1 MKQNRI
7 RKCLR
12 AAALAVVALILVL
25 AGTVFALWH
34 NEFATLGSFR
44 KLSDRDAA
52 HHDGAVYELTVSGDY
67 YFDDF
72 LAQGGAS
79 NDSELISFVTKSITK
94 GLIPLQLKTTDISCS
109 AFTADTAEGDR
120 VFGRNYDFS
129 STNTAIVYT
138 NPGKGRHASY
148 STVDLHFLSLD
159 PDKDVEGLGHKLLT
173 LAAPYAPLDGINDAG
188 VACGIFMSYQG
199 DGKGTSTD
207 IDTDKPDL
215 TSTTLLR
222 LILDYADSVEDAV
235 ALVEQYDLHDSTN
248 CVFHY
253 MVADSTGRS
262 AILEWVGSDA
272 DHDNDGSQRRLN
284 VLWNDTDSLSDSADW
299 QVVTNFIKTPDYYTS
314 PDQMHGLDRYEHL
327 ADRLRETNGIVAD
340 EDAAMALLAEVGRR
354 TWNNDD
360 SNSLTVHS
368 AVYNLTDKTVLWV
381 GNEHY
386 GEDGHTFRL
395 QPAKVN
401 FQSAQKQELHPFG
414 GHSSCFHLHS
424 FSFTSSQ
431 RRGLHW

>member
-1 MKQNRI
+1 MKRNSLSKLLRRI
-7 RKCLR
+7 ACAL
-12 AAALAVVALILVL
+12 AALVIALAVA
-25 AGTVFALWH
+25 VFALWH
-34 NEFATLGSFR
+34 NELTTLASFQ
-44 KLSDRDAA
+44 KLSDRDEA
-52 HHDGAVYELTVSGDY
+52 HRDGAVYQINFSGDY
-67 YFDDF
+67 FFDEF
-72 LAQGGAS
+72 LSQGGAS
-79 NDSELISFVTKSITK
+79 NDAELISFVTRSITK
-94 GLIPLQLKTTDISCS
+94 GIIPMHIKTSSIACS
-109 AFTADTAEGDR
+109 AFTADTQSGDR

-129 STNTAIVYT
+129 ATNTAIVYT
-138 NPGKGRHASY
+138 DPGEGRHASY
-148 STVDLHFLSLD
+148 STIDLSFLGLD
-159 PDKDVEGLGHKLLT
+159 ADKDVETIGQKFLT
-173 LAAPYAPLDGINDAG
+173 LAAPYVPLDGINDAG

-272 DHDNDGSQRRLN
+272 DHDSDGSQRRLN

-386 GEDGHTFRL
+386 GEDGHTFRYSL
-395 QPAKVN
+395 QK
-401 FQSAQKQELHPFG
+401 
-414 GHSSCFHLHS
+414 
-424 FSFTSSQ
+424 
-431 RRGLHW
+431 

>member
-44 KLSDRDAA
+44 KLSDRDTA

-138 NPGKGRHASY
+138 GKGRHASY

-199 DGKGTSTD
+199 EGKGTPTD
-207 IDTDKPDL
+207 TQTDRPDI

-235 ALVEQYDLHDSTN
+235 ALAQQYDLHDSASS
-248 CVFHY
+248 CFHY
-253 MVADSTGRS
+253 MVADATGRS
-262 AILEWVGSDA
+262 AILEWVGTDA
-272 DHDNDGSQRRLN
+272 DHDTDGAQRQLN
-284 VLWNDTDSLSDSADW
+284 VLWNDTDALSDSADW
-299 QVVTNFIKTPDYYTS
+299 QVVTNFIKTPGYYDGTS
-314 PDQMHGLDRYEHL
+314 AEMKGLDRYEHL
-327 ADRLRETNGIVAD
+327 AAALRETDGIVAD
-340 EDAAMALLAEVGRR
+340 KDAAMDLLASVGRR

-360 SNSLTVHS
+360 SNSNTVHS
-368 AVYNLTDKTVLWV
+368 VVYDLTDKSVLWV

-386 GEDGHTFRL
+386 GEEAYTFE
-395 QPAKVN
+395 
-401 FQSAQKQELHPFG
+401 FQLG
-414 GHSSCFHLHS
+414 
-424 FSFTSSQ
+424 
-431 RRGLHW
+431 R

>member
-44 KLSDRDAA
+44 KLSDRDTA

-138 NPGKGRHASY
+138 DPGEGRHASY
-148 STVDLHFLSLD
+148 STIDLSFLGLD
-159 PDKDVEGLGHKLLT
+159 ADKDVETIGQKFLT
-173 LAAPYAPLDGINDAG
+173 LAAPYVPLDGINDAG

-199 DGKGTSTD
+199 EGKGTPTD
-207 IDTDKPDL
+207 TQTDRPDI

-235 ALVEQYDLHDSTN
+235 ALAQQYDLHDSASS
-248 CVFHY
+248 CFHY

-262 AILEWVGSDA
+262 AILEWVGTDA
-272 DHDNDGSQRRLN
+272 DHDVDGAQRQLN
-284 VLWNDTDSLSDSADW
+284 VLWNDTDALSDSADW
-299 QVVTNFIKTPDYYTS
+299 QVVTNFIKTPGYYDGTS
-314 PDQMHGLDRYEHL
+314 AEMKGLDRYEHL
-327 ADRLRETNGIVAD
+327 AAALRETDGIVAD
-340 EDAAMALLAEVGRR
+340 KDAAMDLLASVGRR
-354 TWNNDD
+354 TWDNDD
-360 SNSLTVHS
+360 SNSNTVHS
-368 AVYNLTDKTVLWV
+368 VVYDLTDKSVLWV

-386 GEDGHTFRL
+386 GEEAYTFE
-395 QPAKVN
+395 
-401 FQSAQKQELHPFG
+401 FQLG
-414 GHSSCFHLHS
+414 
-424 FSFTSSQ
+424 
-431 RRGLHW
+431 R

>member
-44 KLSDRDAA
+44 KLSDRDTA

-109 AFTADTAEGDR
+109 AFTADTTEGDR

-222 LILDYADSVEDAV
+222 LILDYA
-235 ALVEQYDLHDSTN
+235 
-248 CVFHY
+248 
-253 MVADSTGRS
+253 
-262 AILEWVGSDA
+262 EWVGSDA
-272 DHDNDGSQRRLN
+272 DHDSDGSQRRLN

-386 GEDGHTFRL
+386 GEDGRTFRYSL
-395 QPAKVN
+395 QK
-401 FQSAQKQELHPFG
+401 
-414 GHSSCFHLHS
+414 
-424 FSFTSSQ
+424 
-431 RRGLHW
+431 

>member
-44 KLSDRDAA
+44 KLSDRDTA

-199 DGKGTSTD
+199 GEKVAATNQQ
-207 IDTDKPDL
+207 TDKPDL
-215 TSTTLLR
+215 TSTTMLR
-222 LILDYADSVEDAV
+222 MILDYADSVEEAV
-235 ALVEQYDLHDSTN
+235 ELVEKYDLHDSAKTS
-248 CVFHY
+248 FHY
-253 MVADSTGRS
+253 MIADSTGKS
-262 AILEWVGSDA
+262 AILEWVSDSSDDDA
-272 DHDNDGSQRRLN
+272 DGANRHLN
-284 VLWNDTDSLSDSADW
+284 VIWNDADPLSGATDW
-299 QVVTNFIKTPDYYTS
+299 QMITNFIITPDYYTADANK
-314 PDQMHGLDRYEHL
+314 PGLDRYEL
-327 ADRLRETNGIVAD
+327 LRDRLAELNGVVAD
-340 EDAAMALLAEVGRR
+340 EEAAMGLLDAVSRR
-354 TWNNDD
+354 DWGNPGD
-360 SNSLTVHS
+360 SNSLTIHS

-386 GEDGHTFRL
+386 GEESYTFR
-395 QPAKVN
+395 
-401 FQSAQKQELHPFG
+401 
-414 GHSSCFHLHS
+414 
-424 FSFTSSQ
+424 FS
-431 RRGLHW
+431 LNK

>member
-44 KLSDRDAA
+44 KLSDRDTA

-79 NDSELISFVTKSITK
+79 NDSELISFVTKRITK
-94 GLIPLQLKTTDISCS
+94 GLIPLQLKTTEISCS

-173 LAAPYAPLDGINDAG
+173 LAAPYAPLDGIND
-188 VACGIFMSYQG
+188 
-199 DGKGTSTD
+199 
-207 IDTDKPDL
+207 KPDL

-272 DHDNDGSQRRLN
+272 DHDSDGSQRRLN

-314 PDQMHGLDRYEHL
+314 PDQMRGLDRYEHL

-386 GEDGHTFRL
+386 GEDGHTFRYSL
-395 QPAKVN
+395 QK
-401 FQSAQKQELHPFG
+401 
-414 GHSSCFHLHS
+414 
-424 FSFTSSQ
+424 
-431 RRGLHW
+431 

>member
-12 AAALAVVALILVL
+12 TVALAVVALILVL

-44 KLSDRDAA
+44 KLSDRDTA

-79 NDSELISFVTKSITK
+79 NDSELISFVTKRITK

-109 AFTADTAEGDR
+109 AFTADTTEGDR

-314 PDQMHGLDRYEHL
+314 PDQMRGLDRYEHL

-386 GEDGHTFRL
+386 GEDGHTFRYSL
-395 QPAKVN
+395 QK
-401 FQSAQKQELHPFG
+401 
-414 GHSSCFHLHS
+414 
-424 FSFTSSQ
+424 
-431 RRGLHW
+431 